1 MKTEYIQL
9 TELWQ
14 DGKFTKVANTINQ
27 EEWNP
32 ARVAEF
38 CSYFNRYLGT
48 NQLNLLYKF
57 LYL

>member
-32 ARVAEF
+32 ARVAEV

-57 LYL
+57 L